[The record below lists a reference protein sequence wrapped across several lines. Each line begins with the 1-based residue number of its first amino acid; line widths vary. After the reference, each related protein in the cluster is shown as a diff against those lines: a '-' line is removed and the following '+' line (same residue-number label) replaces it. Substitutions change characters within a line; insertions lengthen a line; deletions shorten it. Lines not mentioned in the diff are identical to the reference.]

1 MAQEY
6 ILNEL
11 KTIFKQI
18 NPKIDTDKVTPE
30 TRLVEDLGLDSLT
43 ILLMSFA
50 TIWHRLGKGQKYRP
64 CNNKSPQGCS
74 KRPCRASCISHRVW
88 SRICNPL
95 IQMLGKG

>member
-1 MAQEY
+1 MTQEY

-18 NPKIDTDKVTPE
+18 TPKIDTDKVTPG

-50 TIWHRLGKGQKYRP
+50 IEKRFEFKFDIAQKFATVGEVIGYITL
-64 CNNKSPQGCS
+64 KT
-74 KRPCRASCISHRVW
+74 
-88 SRICNPL
+88 L
-95 IQMLGKG
+95 